1 MKSRILILLLLLLAL
16 LPAQEFVGGPDFL
29 TDYEA
34 DVLREKQD
42 IKQRLLV
49 YRKFAALRLELVDQL
64 MASPEDGRAARVH
77 DTLDEYTRIIE
88 SIDDVIDDALIRNK
102 KMDGALEGVL
112 QEEQKFIAR
121 LEALAAEPQED
132 AWRYKFIL
140 EDAIGTTRDSS
151 DLLSQDLGVRKSTV
165 VMQEL
170 KAKQRREASMS
181 PERQKESRES
191 RQRDEDASTR
201 NQQKRPTLLSPEER
215 LKQR

>member
-29 TDYEA
+29 TDYEV
-34 DVLREKQD
+34 DVLRDNQD
-42 IKQRLLV
+42 LKQRLLV

-132 AWRYKFIL
+132 TWRYKFIL

-151 DLLSQDLGVRKSTV
+151 DLLSEDLGVRKSTV
-165 VMQEL
+165 IMQEL
-170 KAKQRREASMS
+170 KAKQRREESMS
-181 PERQKESRES
+181 PERQKESKES

-201 NQQKRPTLLSPEER
+201 HQQNRPTLLSPEEK